1 MLYDLETLHIINAF
15 KIDSNNMMIDTFTF
29 SLLPI
34 LPSEYSELYFAIIE
48 VS

>member
-1 MLYDLETLHIINAF
+1 MPIIDTF
-15 KIDSNNMMIDTFTF
+15 KFDSNNMMIDTFTL

-48 VS
+48 VT